1 MTKSIRANKRT
12 KKTTSPVPKGMGQSQ
27 KAAKGIKAKADE
39 KRSFTEIVIDR
50 ATTLLGSHIFLF
62 ANLLLFITWIVI
74 NTGFLPGVKPFD
86 KFPFSLLTTA
96 VSLEA
101 IILAILVL
109 TSQNRAAR
117 IADLREEVQLQVNVL
132 TEEENTRM
140 MGMLVLLLQK
150 NGIPI
155 PEDKRLQ
162 EMLNDTDVE
171 KIERRMKKQIDK
183 S

>member
-1 MTKSIRANKRT
+1 MTKATQANKRT
-12 KKTTSPVPKGMGQSQ
+12 KKTTSPAPKAMGQNQ
-27 KAAKGIKAKADE
+27 KAAKSIKAKADE
-39 KRSFTEIVIDR
+39 KRSFVEIIIDR
-50 ATTLLGSHIFLF
+50 ATALLGSHIFLF
-62 ANLLLFITWIVI
+62 ANVLIFMTWIVI
-74 NTGFLPGVKPFD
+74 NTGLIPGVKPFD

-109 TSQNRAAR
+109 TSQNRAAK

-132 TEEENTRM
+132 TEEEITRTM
-140 MGMLVLLLQK
+140 WMLVLLLQK

-155 PEDKRLQ
+155 PEDKKLQ
-162 EMLNDTDVE
+162 EMLRDTDVE
-171 KIERRMKKQIDK
+171 KIEKSMKKQIEK